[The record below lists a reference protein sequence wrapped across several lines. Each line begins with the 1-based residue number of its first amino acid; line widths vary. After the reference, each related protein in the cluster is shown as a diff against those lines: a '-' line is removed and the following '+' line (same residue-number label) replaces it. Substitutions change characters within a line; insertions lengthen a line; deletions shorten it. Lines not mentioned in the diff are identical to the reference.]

1 MSEVQVAPENRPV
14 GQLNTNRSLIKY
26 ILLSIV
32 TFGIYSIVF
41 FYSVGENMN
50 VLASRHDGRKT
61 MNYILVLLLA
71 IVTFGIVPIVW
82 MHSLYS
88 RIGSE
93 VNRRGLN
100 YEIGASTFWLWGVL
114 GSFIIVGPFISMHK
128 LCTAMN
134 LLTADYNA
142 KG

>member
-1 MSEVQVAPENRPV
+1 MSGVQTAPESRPV
-14 GQLNTNRSLIKY
+14 GQLKTNRSLIKY

-32 TFGIYSIVF
+32 TFGIYAIVF
-41 FYSVGENMN
+41 WYSVGENMN

-61 MNYILVLLLA
+61 MNYILVILLA
-71 IVTFGIVPIVW
+71 ALTLGILPLVW
-82 MHSLYS
+82 MNNVYG
-88 RIGSE
+88 RVGAE
-93 VNRRGLN
+93 VSRRGLN

-114 GSFIIVGPFISMHK
+114 GAFIIVGPFISMHK

-134 LLTADYNA
+134 LLVADYNA